1 MFLKKKY
8 EKLDLHYNDFNKI
21 LKGHK
26 DLVLHF
32 CNDTFQYCV
41 PGGVL
46 GESIERAQK
55 GKVA

>member
-1 MFLKKKY
+1 MLVTWTTQRLVVVEADSVMTKY
-8 EKLDLHYNDFNKI
+8 
-21 LKGHK
+21 
-26 DLVLHF
+26 LVLHF